1 MKYYIRF
8 ANGEIFC
15 RQTPKQIANLMQKRS
30 TMNATIEECIM
41 GSNTFKL
48 VFHIANQV
56 SVFKK
61 IRGNPVESLVAVV
74 NGSTAT
80 FVAMSPTDLQL
91 VTALLTHYINTMETA

>member
-56 SVFKK
+56 SIFKK

-80 FVAMSPTDLQL
+80 FVAMSPADLQL
-91 VTALLTHYINTMETA
+91 ITALLTHYINTMETA

>member
-8 ANGEIFC
+8 ATSETFI

>member
-1 MKYYIRF
+1 MKYYIRY
-8 ANGEIFC
+8 ANGENFY

-30 TMNATIEECIM
+30 GMDATIEECIM

-48 VFHIANQV
+48 VFYSENQV

-61 IRGNPVESLVAVV
+61 IRGNPVENLVAVV

-80 FVAMSPTDLQL
+80 FVALSPTDLQF
-91 VTALLTHYINTMETA
+91 VTALLTHYINTMETL